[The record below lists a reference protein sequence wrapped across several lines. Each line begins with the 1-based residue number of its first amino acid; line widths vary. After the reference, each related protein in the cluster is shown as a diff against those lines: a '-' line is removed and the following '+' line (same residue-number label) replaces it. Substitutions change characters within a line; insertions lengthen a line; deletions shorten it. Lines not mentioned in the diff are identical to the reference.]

1 MELGYRPYIL
11 VGYYFEFSSSNMYLS
26 SKMRLIDQS
35 PEKTKN
41 NGELEKRDNISTWVS
56 WVHSLML

>member
-41 NGELEKRDNISTWVS
+41 NGELEKRDNIST
-56 WVHSLML
+56 